1 MKWKNIKT
9 IVQLIIVIVMGSIT
23 MCYAAASVE
32 WNVLKTLQL
41 DTAPIDVAVSPD
53 GKLIFVLT
61 EQGQILIYSSGGSLK
76 DNIDVGNHFD
86 HIKVSPRG
94 EKLILNSRKNKSVQV
109 ITLDFIQD
117 INVSGSPFKGSED
130 AAVVV
135 SVFDDF
141 E

>member
-61 EQGQILIYSSGGSLK
+61 EQGQILIYSSGGPLK
-76 DNIDVGNHFD
+76 DKIDVGNHFD
-86 HIKVSPRG
+86 HIKVGPRG

-117 INVSGSPFKGSED
+117 INVSNSPFKGSED

-135 SVFDDF
+135 AVFDDF

>member
-9 IVQLIIVIVMGSIT
+9 IVQLIIVIVMGSTT
-23 MCYAAASVE
+23 MCYATASVE
-32 WNVLKTLQL
+32 WDILKTLQL
-41 DTAPIDVAVSPD
+41 EAAPIDVAVSTD

-61 EQGQILIYSSGGSLK
+61 EQGQILIYSSGGPLK
-76 DNIDVGNHFD
+76 DKIEVGNHFD
-86 HIKVSPRG
+86 HIKVGPRG
-94 EKLILNSRKNKSVQV
+94 KNLILNSRKNKLVQV
-109 ITLDFIQD
+109 IALDFIQD

-135 SVFDDF
+135 AVFDDF

>member
-9 IVQLIIVIVMGSIT
+9 IVQLIIVIVIGSIT

-41 DTAPIDVAVSPD
+41 EAAPIDVALSQD

-61 EQGQILIYSSGGSLK
+61 DQGQILIYSSGGPLK
-76 DNIDVGNHFD
+76 DKIDVGNHFD
-86 HIKVSPRG
+86 HIKVGPRG
-94 EKLILNSRKNKSVQV
+94 ENLILNSRKNKSVQV
-109 ITLDFIQD
+109 IKLDFIQD

-135 SVFDDF
+135 AVFDDF

>member
-9 IVQLIIVIVMGSIT
+9 ILQLIIVIVMGSIT

-32 WNVLKTLQL
+32 WNVLKTLQI
-41 DTAPIDVAVSPD
+41 DAAPIDVAVSPD

-61 EQGQILIYSSGGSLK
+61 EHGQILIYSSGGSLK
-76 DNIDVGNHFD
+76 DKIDVGNHFD

-94 EKLILNSRKNKSVQV
+94 ENLILNSRKNKSVQV

-117 INVSGSPFKGSED
+117 INVSGSPFKGAED

-135 SVFDDF
+135 AVFDDF
-141 E
+141 Q